1 MMNKMFLFSS
11 AKTEEEALAELKAK
25 IRRAEENIGK
35 ATAAGDFPEV
45 DRQRKLLAI
54 YKSRL

>member
-1 MMNKMFLFSS
+1 MKKFIFSS
-11 AKTEEEALAELKAK
+11 AKTEEEALKEIKEK

-35 ATAAGDFPEV
+35 ATEAGDFPEV
-45 DRQRKLLAI
+45 DRQKKLLDM

>member
-11 AKTEEEALAELKAK
+11 AKTEEDALKELKEK
-25 IRRAEENIGK
+25 IHRAEESIAD
-35 ATAAGDFPEV
+35 ATKAGDFPEV
-45 DRQRKLLAI
+45 DRQKKLLDM

>member
-11 AKTEEEALAELKAK
+11 AKTEEDALKELKEK
-25 IRRAEENIGK
+25 IHRAEENIGK
-35 ATAAGDFPEV
+35 ATEAGDFPEV

>member
-1 MMNKMFLFSS
+1 MKKFLFSS
-11 AKTEEEALAELKAK
+11 AETEEAALKELKEK

-35 ATAAGDFPEV
+35 ATEAGDFPEV
-45 DRQRKLLAI
+45 DRQKKLLDM